1 MNRYLLTIIPALL
14 LTACVSPRFDAG
26 GRETVLPLQR
36 AWFEGQIVEYVTT
49 DVSDRA
55 MAEAHGINH
64 VPRLAEAA
72 ALRGAQALTSRVYK
86 FPAGEQIGV
95 FQSSPNPAGS
105 RNTDLAYS
113 PLWRVVMV
121 RWLRAEAVTE
131 LKSEEAVLAA
141 EERGDLALEVTD
153 IVINCPVTRSADGT
167 ALRGLR

>member
-14 LTACVSPRFDAG
+14 LTACAGPRFDAG

-55 MAEAHGINH
+55 MAEAQGINY
-64 VPRLAEAA
+64 VPRLSGAA

-86 FPAGEQIGV
+86 FPAGEQIAV
-95 FQSSPNPAGS
+95 FQSAPNPAGG
-105 RNTDLAYS
+105 RNADLAYS
-113 PLWRVVMV
+113 PLWRLVTV
-121 RWLRAEAVTE
+121 RWQRADAVTE

-141 EERGDLALEVTD
+141 EERGELALEVTD

-167 ALRGLR
+167 ALRGVR